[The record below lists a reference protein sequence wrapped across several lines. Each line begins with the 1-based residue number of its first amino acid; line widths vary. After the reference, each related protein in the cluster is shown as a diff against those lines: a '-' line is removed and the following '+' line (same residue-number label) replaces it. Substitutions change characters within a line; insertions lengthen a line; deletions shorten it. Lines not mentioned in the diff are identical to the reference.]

1 MPMKTHRRSRWKLT
15 SLAAGLIMIAFAA
28 CQTVPISGRS
38 QLLLVSEADEV
49 QMGVQSYQEILKQ
62 SKVSTDRQTQKM
74 VRRVGMRIAAATRRT
89 DLAWEFTLIKDNQV
103 NAFALPGGKVA
114 VYTGLLPVTRD
125 ETGLAVV
132 LGHEVAHAV
141 ARHGAER
148 LSQELLVKTGL
159 EATKSALSNRDPET
173 VKTVSALLGAGATY
187 GLILPWSRA
196 QESEAD
202 HLGLVYMA
210 KAGYNP
216 RAARDLWTRMA
227 GLSKGQARP
236 SEFLSTHPSEAT
248 RIQQITEWLP
258 EALRYYKP
266 RR

>member
-1 MPMKTHRRSRWKLT
+1 MHRTLMWWISG
-15 SLAAGLIMIAFAA
+15 LAAGLIMIAFAA

-49 QMGVQSYQEILKQ
+49 QLGVQSYQEILKQ

-74 VRRVGMRIAAATRRT
+74 VRRVGMRIAAATGRT

-159 EATKSALSNRDPET
+159 EATKLALSNRDPET

-202 HLGLVYMA
+202 RLGLVYMA